1 MPGISPSAPL
11 ALFDLD
17 GTIMDSADGVV
28 GSFRAALARHG
39 VPEPDGDLR
48 SQIVGPPMAETMA
61 GLGVAAEQARELL
74 AAYHADYS
82 ASGWKRSTV
91 FAGMADVLADMA
103 ARGVR
108 LAVTTSKQ
116 ETDARRIL
124 DAHGLAGHFEV
135 IAGAA
140 GERRAKADVV
150 AHALGALGVDDPA
163 PTGGPAVVLVGDRSH
178 DVAGAAQHGIP
189 VAFVLWGYGTR
200 SEAQGAAWVVDAP
213 EDLRGAVLRYLER
226 RSDPDG
232 AAEPQSARAAPSGTV
247 HVTFVCTGNICRSPM
262 AEQIVREHLRRAGL
276 ADAVH
281 VTSAG
286 TGDWHVGDPADPR
299 ARHELRAHGYGVDH
313 AAAQVGPAHLSA
325 DLMVA
330 LDSGHRRAL
339 LGAGAAPSRVRM
351 LRSFDPHATGTDV
364 ADPYYGADDG
374 FATVRR
380 QIEAAAPGIVD
391 WARTAASGRADN
403 PVENLADLP

>member
-11 ALFDLD
+11 VLFDLD

-28 GSFRAALARHG
+28 GSFRTALAGHG

-48 SQIVGPPMAETMA
+48 SRIVGPPMSETMA
-61 GLGVAAEQARELL
+61 GLGVPPEQARELL

-82 ASGWKRSTV
+82 ASGWKQSTV
-91 FAGMADVLADMA
+91 FPGMADVLADLA

-116 ETDARRIL
+116 QTDARRIL
-124 DAHGLAGHFEV
+124 DAYGLAGHFEV

-140 GERRAKADVV
+140 GERRAKADVIT
-150 AHALGALGVDDPA
+150 HALAELGVDDPA
-163 PTGGPAVVLVGDRSH
+163 PADGPAVVLVGDRSH

-200 SEAQGAAWVVDAP
+200 REAEGAAWVVDAQ
-213 EDLRGAVLRYLER
+213 EQLSATVLRYLAR
-226 RSDPDG
+226 RTDPAG
-232 AAEPQSARAAPSGTV
+232 AAARSARAAPSGTV

-299 ARHELRAHGYGVDH
+299 ACDELRAHGYGVDH
-313 AAAQVGPAHLSA
+313 AAAQVGPEHLSA
-325 DLMVA
+325 DLIVA

-339 LGAGAAPSRVRM
+339 LGAGADPSLVRM
-351 LRSFDPHATGTDV
+351 LRSFDHDATGTDV

-374 FATVRR
+374 FVTVRR
-380 QIEAAAPGIVD
+380 QLEAAAPGIVD
-391 WARTAASGRADN
+391 WARAAASGRAETAVEN
-403 PVENLADLP
+403 PVDLP